1 MKAGAWVNNTNREAL
16 IYSELVIK
24 ALKTGKIGYPG
35 LDVYEQE
42 RDLFIEDFSNSSTM
56 LKQNADFN

>member
-1 MKAGAWVNNTNREAL
+1 MKAGAWVNNINREAL
-16 IYSELVIK
+16 IYSELAIK
-24 ALKTGKIGYPG
+24 ALKSGKIGYPG

-42 RDLFIEDFSNSSTM
+42 RDLFIEDFCNSSTM

>member
-1 MKAGAWVNNTNREAL
+1 MKSGAWVNKINSEVL
-16 IYSELVIK
+16 IYSKTAIK
-24 ALKTGKIGYPG
+24 ALKSSKIGYPG

>member
-1 MKAGAWVNNTNREAL
+1 MKSGAWVNKTNCEAL
-16 IYSELVIK
+16 IYSKTAIK
-24 ALKTGKIGYPG
+24 ALKSSKIGYPG

-42 RDLFIEDFSNSSTM
+42 RDLFIEDFFNSSTM

>member
-42 RDLFIEDFSNSSTM
+42 QDLFIKDFSNSSTM
-56 LKQNADFN
+56 LKSKCRF